1 MIRIKKAWV
10 LAAVAIAAAL
20 IIGSA
25 ALAIGGGIRIVPS
38 DTQIRILYL
47 GVGQIYKY
55 PVQGDEKIN
64 LKSYDKSI
72 ITVDESGNITAVAKG
87 TAKLKAGN
95 ERLIVEVADAPQE
108 LDIDEKALS
117 LGIGEE
123 YALPFYI
130 PESTLI
136 AGITYS
142 VSDSAPIEIDEDGRI
157 TAVAQGKT
165 TVTAETYNGHKAS
178 CEITVADAPYNI
190 NVSVFNDKLYVGT
203 VCDLKVSLPEG
214 SAAKG
219 IQFESDNYQVL
230 SVGKNGKLSALSAGT
245 ANITATA
252 YNGVSA
258 SCKITV
264 SEKPYYIRTDLDT
277 SKPMVAFTFDD
288 GPNSASTGI
297 ILKTLE
303 EYNCSATFFIVGERM
318 NNSNHA
324 WCVKEMVEKGFELGN
339 HTFDHNH
346 YGTEVT
352 VEDITKCTD
361 IMLKVTG
368 QQPALF
374 RPTGGFMTDTIT
386 AACGAPIILWN
397 IDTED
402 WKEKNADD
410 VYQQL
415 ISGLH
420 SGDVVLM
427 HDLFPGTAEAV
438 ERAVP
443 VLVKEGYQIVNVSE
457 LAYYYGVT
465 LENGKAYYSF

>member
-1 MIRIKKAWV
+1 MIRIKKAWA
-10 LAAVAIAAAL
+10 LAAVGIAAVL
-20 IIGSA
+20 ITVLA
-25 ALAIGGGIRIVPS
+25 ALAIGGGVMNFPS
-38 DTQIRILYL
+38 DTQSEILYL
-47 GVGQIYKY
+47 GVGQSYNY
-55 PVQGDEKIN
+55 PVKGDEKIK

-72 ITVDESGNITAVAKG
+72 ITVDESGNITAIAKG
-87 TAKLKAGN
+87 TAKLRAGK
-95 ERLIVEVADAPQE
+95 ERLIVEVVDAPQE

-117 LGIGEE
+117 LGIGEA
-123 YALPFYI
+123 YTLPFYI
-130 PESTLI
+130 PESKLI
-136 AGITYS
+136 TGLSYS
-142 VSDSAPIEIDEDGRI
+142 VSEAGIIEIDENGKI

-178 CEITVADAPYNI
+178 CEITVAGAPYNI
-190 NVSVFNDKLYVGT
+190 GVSVFNDKLYVGT
-203 VCDLKVSLPEG
+203 VCDLKVALPEG
-214 SAAKG
+214 SAAKS

-288 GPNSASTGI
+288 GPNSTSTGI
-297 ILKTLE
+297 ILKALE
-303 EYNCSATFFIVGERM
+303 ENNCSATFFIVGERV
-318 NNSNHA
+318 NNSTHA
-324 WCVKEMVEKGFELGN
+324 WCVKEMVENGFELGN

-352 VEDITKCTD
+352 VEDISRCTD
-361 IMLKVTG
+361 ILLKTVG
-368 QQPALF
+368 QLPVLF
-374 RPTGGFMTDTIT
+374 RPTGGYMTDTIT

-410 VYQQL
+410 VYEQL
-415 ISGLH
+415 ISGLNT
-420 SGDVVLM
+420 GDIVLM

>member
-1 MIRIKKAWV
+1 MIRVKKAWV
-10 LAAVAIAAAL
+10 LAVTGVFAVL
-20 IIGSA
+20 IILSVT
-25 ALAIGGGIRIVPS
+25 LAIGGGVRNYPAAAES
-38 DTQIRILYL
+38 EILYL
-47 GVGQIYKY
+47 GVGQTYKY
-55 PVQGDEKIN
+55 PVTGDEKIK

-72 ITVDESGNITAVAKG
+72 ITVDESGNVTAVAKG
-87 TAKLKAGN
+87 AAKLKAGK
-95 ERLIVEVADAPQE
+95 ERLIVEVLDAPQE
-108 LDIDEKALS
+108 LDIDEKKLS
-117 LGIGEE
+117 LGVGEE
-123 YALPFYI
+123 YTLPFYI
-130 PESTLI
+130 PESKLNTGLDF
-136 AGITYS
+136 S
-142 VSDSAPIEIDEDGRI
+142 VSDEGIIEIDKNGKI
-157 TAVAQGKT
+157 TAMATGKT

-178 CEITVADAPYNI
+178 CEITVASAPYKMS
-190 NVSVFNDKLYVGT
+190 VSIFNDKLYVGT
-203 VCDLKVSLPEG
+203 VCDLKVSLPDG
-214 SAAKG
+214 SAVKS
-219 IQFESDNYQVL
+219 IQFESDNHQVIA
-230 SVGKNGKLSALSAGT
+230 VGKNGKITALAEGT

-277 SKPMVAFTFDD
+277 NKPMVAFTFDD

-297 ILKTLE
+297 ILKALE
-303 EYNCSATFFIVGERM
+303 EHNCSATFFIVGDRM

-324 WCVKEMVEKGFELGN
+324 WCVKEMVENGFELGN

-368 QQPALF
+368 QEPALF

-410 VYQQL
+410 VYEQL

-420 SGDVVLM
+420 SGDIVLM

>member
-1 MIRIKKAWV
+1 MIKIKKAWA
-10 LAAVAIAAAL
+10 LAAVGIAAIL
-20 IIGSA
+20 ITASV
-25 ALAIGGGIRIVPS
+25 ALAIGGGVKNFPS
-38 DTQIRILYL
+38 NTQSEPLYL
-47 GVGQIYKY
+47 GVGQIYKF
-55 PVQGDEKIN
+55 PAEGNEKIK

-72 ITVDESGNITAVAKG
+72 ITVDESGNITAGAKG
-87 TAKLKAGN
+87 TAKLRAGK
-95 ERLIVEVADAPQE
+95 ERITVEVIDAPQE
-108 LDIDEKALS
+108 LDIDEKEMS

-123 YALPFYI
+123 YKLPFYI
-130 PESTLI
+130 PESKPI
-136 AGITYS
+136 MGITYS
-142 VSDSAPIEIDEDGRI
+142 VSEDGVIEIDENGKI

-178 CEITVADAPYNI
+178 CEITVAGAPYNI
-190 NVSVFNDKLYVGT
+190 GISVFNDKLYEGT
-203 VCDLKVSLPEG
+203 VCDLKVDLPEG

-277 SKPMVAFTFDD
+277 GKPMIAFTFDD

-297 ILKTLE
+297 ILKALE
-303 EYNCSATFFIVGERM
+303 ENNCSATFFIVGERIS
-318 NNSNHA
+318 NSTHT
-324 WCVKEMVEKGFELGN
+324 WCVREMVENGFELGN
-339 HTFDHNH
+339 HTYDHNH

-352 VEDITKCTD
+352 VDDITKCTD
-361 IMLKVTG
+361 IMLEAVG
-368 QQPALF
+368 QKPVLF

-402 WKEKNADD
+402 WKDKTADD
-410 VYQQL
+410 VYEQL
-415 ISGLH
+415 VNGLS
-420 SGDVVLM
+420 SGDIVLM

-443 VLVKEGYQIVNVSE
+443 VLVEEGYQIVNVSE
-457 LAYYYGVT
+457 LAYYYGVA

>member
-1 MIRIKKAWV
+1 MIT
-10 LAAVAIAAAL
+10 AAVL
-20 IIGSA
+20 ITVSA
-25 ALAIGGGIRIVPS
+25 ALAIGGGLRNYPAAAES
-38 DTQIRILYL
+38 EILYL
-47 GVGQIYKY
+47 GVGQIYNY
-55 PVQGDEKIN
+55 PVKGDEKIK

-87 TAKLKAGN
+87 AAKLKAGTQ
-95 ERLIVEVADAPQE
+95 RLIVEVVDAPQE
-108 LDIDEKALS
+108 LDIDEKSLS

-123 YALPFYI
+123 YSLPFYI
-130 PESTLI
+130 PESKLI
-136 AGITYS
+136 TGLTYS
-142 VSDSAPIEIDEDGRI
+142 VSDGGTVETDENGRI
-157 TAVAQGKT
+157 TAAAAGKA

-178 CEITVADAPYNI
+178 CEITVANAPYKMSI
-190 NVSVFNDKLYVGT
+190 AIFNDKLYVGT
-203 VCDLKVSLPEG
+203 VCDLNISLPDG

-219 IQFESDNYQVL
+219 IQFESDNDQVIA
-230 SVGKNGKLSALSAGT
+230 VGKNGKITALSEGT

-258 SCKITV
+258 SCRITV
-264 SEKPYYIRTDLDT
+264 SEKPYYIRTDLDP
-277 SKPMVAFTFDD
+277 SKPMIAFTFDD

-297 ILKTLE
+297 ILEALE
-303 EYNCSATFFIVGERM
+303 KYNCSATFFIVGERI

-324 WCVKEMVEKGFELGN
+324 WCVKKMVENGFELGN

-361 IMLKVTG
+361 VMLEVAG
-368 QQPALF
+368 QKPVLF

-402 WKEKNADD
+402 WKEKSAND
-410 VYQQL
+410 VYEQL

-420 SGDVVLM
+420 SGDIVLM

>member
-1 MIRIKKAWV
+1 MIRIKKAWA
-10 LAAVAIAAAL
+10 LAAVGIAAVL
-20 IIGSA
+20 ITVLA
-25 ALAIGGGIRIVPS
+25 ALAIGGGVNNSPA
-38 DTQIRILYL
+38 DTESEILYL
-47 GVGQIYKY
+47 GVGQVYKF
-55 PVQGDEKIN
+55 PVKGDEKIK

-87 TAKLKAGN
+87 TSGVKAGK
-95 ERLIVEVADAPQE
+95 ERITVEVVDAPQE
-108 LDIDEKALS
+108 LDIDEKAVS

-123 YALPFYI
+123 YVLPFYI

-136 AGITYS
+136 SGITYS
-142 VSDSAPIEIDEDGRI
+142 VSDGAPIEIDENGKI
-157 TAVAQGKT
+157 TAVATGKT
-165 TVTAETYNGHKAS
+165 TVTAETYNGHRAS

-245 ANITATA
+245 ANITATV

-258 SCKITV
+258 SCRITV
-264 SEKPYYIRTDLDT
+264 SEKPYYIRTGLDT

-297 ILKTLE
+297 ILKALE
-303 EYNCSATFFIVGERM
+303 EYNCSATFFIVGERIS
-318 NNSNHA
+318 NSTHA
-324 WCVKEMVEKGFELGN
+324 WCVKEMVENGFELGN

-352 VEDITKCTD
+352 AEDITKCTD
-361 IMLKVTG
+361 ILFSATG
-368 QQPALF
+368 QKPALF
-374 RPTGGFMTDTIT
+374 RPTGGFMTDTIIS
-386 AACGAPIILWN
+386 ACGAPIILWN

-410 VYQQL
+410 VYEQL
-415 ISGLH
+415 ISGL
-420 SGDVVLM
+420 SAGDIVLM

-438 ERAVP
+438 ERAIP
-443 VLVKEGYQIVNVSE
+443 ILVKEGYQIVNVSE

>member
-1 MIRIKKAWV
+1 MIKIKKAWV
-10 LAAVAIAAAL
+10 LAALCIVALL
-20 IIGSA
+20 IILSA
-25 ALAIGGGIRIVPS
+25 ALAIGGGVKNYPTAAES
-38 DTQIRILYL
+38 EILYL
-47 GVGQIYKY
+47 GVGQIYNY
-55 PVQGDEKIN
+55 PVKGDEKIK

-72 ITVDESGNITAVAKG
+72 ITVDENGNITAVAKG
-87 TAKLKAGN
+87 AAKLKAGN
-95 ERLIVEVADAPQE
+95 ERLIVEVVDAPQE
-108 LDIDEKALS
+108 LDIDEKSLS
-117 LGIGEE
+117 LGVGEE
-123 YALPFYI
+123 YALPFHI
-130 PESTLI
+130 PESKLNTGLSF
-136 AGITYS
+136 S
-142 VSDSAPIEIDEDGRI
+142 VSDGGVVEIDENGRI
-157 TAVAQGKT
+157 TAVATGKT

-178 CEITVADAPYNI
+178 CEISVAGAPHKMS
-190 NVSVFNDKLYVGT
+190 VSLFNDRLYVGT

-219 IQFESDNYQVL
+219 IQFESDNDQVIA
-230 SVGKNGKLSALSAGT
+230 VGKNGKITALSEGT
-245 ANITATA
+245 ANITVTA

-258 SCKITV
+258 GCRITV
-264 SEKPYYIRTDLDT
+264 AEKPYYIRTDLDT
-277 SKPMVAFTFDD
+277 SKPMIAFTFDD

-297 ILKTLE
+297 ILKALE
-303 EYNCSATFFIVGERM
+303 EYNCSATFFIVGERVT
-318 NNSNHA
+318 NSTHT
-324 WCVKEMVEKGFELGN
+324 WCVKEMVENGFELGN
-339 HTFDHNH
+339 HTYDHNH

-361 IMLKVTG
+361 IMLEVTG
-368 QQPALF
+368 QKPALF

-410 VYQQL
+410 VYEQL
-415 ISGLH
+415 ISRLH
-420 SGDVVLM
+420 SGDIVLM

>member
-1 MIRIKKAWV
+1 M
-10 LAAVAIAAAL
+10 AAVGIAAVL
-20 IIGSA
+20 ITVLA
-25 ALAIGGGIRIVPS
+25 ALAIGGGVNNSPA
-38 DTQIRILYL
+38 DTESEILYL
-47 GVGQIYKY
+47 GVGQIYKF
-55 PVQGDEKIN
+55 PVKGDEKIK

-72 ITVDESGNITAVAKG
+72 ITVDESGSITALAKG
-87 TAKLKAGN
+87 TAWVKAGK
-95 ERLIVEVADAPQE
+95 ERITVEVVDAPQE
-108 LDIDEKALS
+108 LDIDEKAVP

-123 YALPFYI
+123 YVLPFYI
-130 PESTLI
+130 PESKLI
-136 AGITYS
+136 SGITYS
-142 VSDSAPIEIDEDGRI
+142 VSDGAPIEIDGNGKI
-157 TAVAQGKT
+157 TAVVTGKT
-165 TVTAETYNGHKAS
+165 TVTAETYNGHRAS

-264 SEKPYYIRTDLDT
+264 SEKPYYIRTELDT

-297 ILKTLE
+297 ILKALE
-303 EYNCSATFFIVGERM
+303 EYNCSATFFIVGERIS
-318 NNSNHA
+318 NSTHA
-324 WCVKEMVEKGFELGN
+324 WCVKEMVENGFELGN

-361 IMLKVTG
+361 ILFSATG
-368 QQPALF
+368 QKPALF
-374 RPTGGFMTDTIT
+374 RPTGGFMTDTIIS
-386 AACGAPIILWN
+386 ACGAPIILWN

-410 VYQQL
+410 VYEQL
-415 ISGLH
+415 ISGL
-420 SGDVVLM
+420 SAGDIVLM

>member
-1 MIRIKKAWV
+1 MIKIKKAWV
-10 LAAVAIAAAL
+10 IAAAGVAAVL
-20 IIGSA
+20 ILISA
-25 ALAIGGGIRIVPS
+25 ALAIGGGLKNPPS
-38 DTQIRILYL
+38 DTENAILFL
-47 GVGQIYKY
+47 GVGQIYNY
-55 PVQGDEKIN
+55 PVKGEEKIK

-72 ITVDESGNITAVAKG
+72 ITVDESGNIIAVASG
-87 TAKLKAGN
+87 QAKLKAGK
-95 ERLIVEVADAPQE
+95 EQITVEVIDAPQE

-117 LGIGEE
+117 LGVGEE
-123 YALPFYI
+123 YTLPFYI
-130 PESTLI
+130 PESKLI
-136 AGITYS
+136 TGIAYS
-142 VSDSAPIEIDEDGRI
+142 LSDDKAVKIDENGKV
-157 TAVAQGKT
+157 TALAPGKT
-165 TVTAETYNGHKAS
+165 TVTAETYNGHKAV

-190 NVSVFNDKLYVGT
+190 NVSVFNEKLYVGT

-219 IQFESDNYQVL
+219 VQFKSSNSQVL
-230 SVGKNGKLSALSAGT
+230 AVGKNGKLTALSAGT
-245 ANITATA
+245 ADITATA

-258 SCKITV
+258 SCRITV
-264 SEKPYYIRTDLDT
+264 SEKPDYIRTDLDT
-277 SKPMVAFTFDD
+277 SKPMIAFTFDD
-288 GPNSASTGI
+288 GPNGPSTGI
-297 ILKTLE
+297 ILKALE
-303 EYNCSATFFIVGERM
+303 EHNCSATFFIVGERI

-324 WCVKEMVEKGFELGN
+324 QCVKEMVENGFEIGN
-339 HTFDHNH
+339 HTYDHNH

-361 IMLKVTG
+361 ILMNFTG
-368 QQPALF
+368 QKPALF

-386 AACGAPIILWN
+386 AACGSPIILWS

-410 VYQQL
+410 VYEQL
-415 ISGLH
+415 ISGIDG
-420 SGDVVLM
+420 GDVVLM

-443 VLVKEGYQIVNVSE
+443 VLVKQGYQIVNVSE